1 MNRYKIMVS
10 EYCHNY
16 DLFWDKILH
25 TNFELIGYAD
35 KVSIYQSLGS
45 QLTLFTTLQYVVSQ
59 WTNGIE
65 YQRYYRS
72 LEWTVTIDV
81 SDDGGKINP
90 PAKFPMPVGSTIKGF

>member
-1 MNRYKIMVS
+1 MVS

-45 QLTLFTTLQYVVSQ
+45 QLTLFATLQYVAS
-59 WTNGIE
+59 
-65 YQRYYRS
+65 
-72 LEWTVTIDV
+72 
-81 SDDGGKINP
+81 
-90 PAKFPMPVGSTIKGF
+90 